1 MCLTLTQLS
10 VTKRMASTNGNLEM
24 NTPLLAVEEA
34 RRDEAAAADWR
45 RCFNVRF
52 ITRRFPDVDVLV
64 DG

>member
-1 MCLTLTQLS
+1 MCLTLTQFS
-10 VTKRMASTNGNLEM
+10 VTKRVASTNGNLEI
-24 NTPLLAVEEA
+24 NTPLSAVEEA

-64 DG
+64 VG